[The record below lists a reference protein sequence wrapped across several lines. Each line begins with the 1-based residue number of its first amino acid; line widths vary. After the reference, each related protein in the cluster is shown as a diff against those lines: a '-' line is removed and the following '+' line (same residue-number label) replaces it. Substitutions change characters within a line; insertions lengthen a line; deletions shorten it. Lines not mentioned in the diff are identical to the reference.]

1 MPLCPAHFP
10 PCTCSVVP
18 TGIVKSGD
26 ADGKLVV
33 QFTPT
38 DAKSSA
44 AAGSIAC
51 DTVLF
56 AIGRLGWGSG
66 GQRIV
71 L

>member
-1 MPLCPAHFP
+1 M
-10 PCTCSVVP
+10 CSVVP
-18 TGIVKSGD
+18 TEIVKSGD

-44 AAGSIAC
+44 GAGSIAC

-56 AIGRLGWGSG
+56 AIGTLGAEVEGSVICSG
-66 GQRIV
+66 VGRAFLI
-71 L
+71 